1 MSHSA
6 YFRPRLYILG
16 QNGTLTILRLDRDST
31 AINWTTTYTSAEL
44 AAAADV
50 SGTVTDI
57 EVTDDGQ
64 TAFVEFD
71 NSGAYLALRHTAP
84 SWRYYAAGE
93 TGNPSQGSV
102 NCITDGKW
110 ILKCTAVASGMI
122 YIGTWTSTDKAI
134 LNDPMPECLDLSAGK
149 AATASG
155 TATFRNLIY
164 SLQNASG
171 AGPRILLFPVTLEL
185 PNSAGAQNCRM
196 EELIMASPSLSGI
209 GQNTTFRFTRMV
221 LDLPA
226 VTAVGNYG
234 LAADLNGSVDEK
246 GGETD
251 YADFNLPALKTI
263 GEHAF
268 KRCRGRG
275 VLTLPSVTA
284 IAQSAFAECDYME
297 EAILSSEK
305 KSLASIATK
314 AFSAGGA
321 QGSLKRVTLG
331 CAEGFTLSAT
341 DVFAKQPL
349 EVVTFTGA
357 VPDITAAT
365 AWPDTAAN
373 TMVFAI
379 PEGVAAWDA
388 IAAGATP
395 LSEAERKAC
404 HAAHPDWPIP
414 FAVVDASV
422 FKTHYAQYIAY
433 AGSDKGVSLT
443 VERDAFFDDTVGVTT
458 DWTPFLDGT
467 YPSGTTATLSA
478 TPNASG
484 TFVKWYGD
492 VERED
497 EANPSITVTLDSDK
511 WLYARIVHPWTI
523 AGGLTTASNGNFT
536 INVSVVNASDRTL
549 QVGADN
555 AEGGFFAASNAGTGV
570 LDLGGD
576 FRLEGDSESW
586 RVVQLSNG
594 TKAWSLADAAERGI
608 KGFLSPGTLLRCST
622 GNWSQ
627 SLNGSAYRLVILDEP
642 EAAWWMRD
650 WWLTSGTLE
659 ILILRLPHLVN
670 LDYNYILWTKAVG
683 KSSFSWWDLGGV
695 TKIHNDAFAWSSSQS
710 ETHIL
715 CRGHLA
721 LPSMRD
727 VHAKELSRLKNM
739 EGLTLGGCD
748 KATTVTNIAANA
760 FSGDTSL
767 KRLVLHADAG
777 IVVGATPFSNGRTPD
792 EIVFTGAPPR
802 NATVFAN
809 LFAGISAGG
818 APSIARIPI
827 GTAAWMSTSY
837 IDYAPTAAEKAL
849 AGDEAGHV
857 FGVFRGED
865 GGASFVKALCVMDRA
880 PAALV
885 ITVR

>member
-1 MSHSA
+1 M
-6 YFRPRLYILG
+6 
-16 QNGTLTILRLDRDST
+16 
-31 AINWTTTYTSAEL
+31 
-44 AAAADV
+44 ADA

-71 NSGAYLALRHTAP
+71 DSGTYLALRHTAP

-93 TGNPSQGSV
+93 TNNPSPGSV

-110 ILKCTAVASGMI
+110 IIKCKEIEGGWQF

-149 AATASG
+149 ATTASG
-155 TATFRNLIY
+155 TAYFRNLVY
-164 SLQNASG
+164 SMVNASG
-171 AGPRILLFPVTLEL
+171 AGPRILVFPVLTET
-185 PNSAGAQNCRM
+185 PNAAGMQACRS
-196 EELIMASPSLSGI
+196 EELIIASSLLSGI
-209 GQNTTFRFTRMV
+209 NQNSTFRFARMV

-226 VTAVGNYG
+226 VTTVGNFG
-234 LAADLNGSVDEK
+234 LAADVYGSVAEK

-251 YADFNLPALKTI
+251 FGDFNLPALKTV
-263 GEHAF
+263 GESAF
-268 KRCRGRG
+268 KRIRGSG
-275 VLTLPSVTA
+275 VLTLPSVTT
-284 IAQSAFAECDYME
+284 IAKNAFAECDYME
-297 EAILSSEK
+297 EAILSPEK

-314 AFSAGGA
+314 AFSAAGA

-341 DVFAKQPL
+341 DVFDKQPL

-365 AWPDTAAN
+365 AWHDTAAN
-373 TMVFAI
+373 KLVFAI
-379 PEGVAAWDA
+379 PEGVAAWES
-388 IAAGATP
+388 IAEAATP
-395 LSEAERKAC
+395 LTEAEREAC

-414 FAVVDASV
+414 FGVVDTSV
-422 FKTHYAQYIAY
+422 FKTHYDQYIAY
-433 AGSDKGVSLT
+433 IGSDKGVSLT
-443 VERDAFFDDTVGVTT
+443 IERDAFFNDTVGVTT
-458 DWTPFLDGT
+458 DWTPFADGT
-467 YPSGTTATLSA
+467 YPKGTTATLSA

-492 VERED
+492 VERDD
-497 EANPSITVTLDSDK
+497 ETNPSITVTLDSDK
-511 WLYARIVHPWTI
+511 WFYARIVHPWTI
-523 AGGLTTASNGNFT
+523 ASELTTASNGNFT

-549 QVGADN
+549 QVGADSVR
-555 AEGGFFAASNAGTGV
+555 GGFFAASNTGTGI
-570 LDLGGD
+570 LDLGGE
-576 FRLEGDSESW
+576 FRLEGDSEPW

-594 TKAWSLADAAERGI
+594 AQAWGTADAPERGI
-608 KGFLSPGTLLRCST
+608 EGFLSPGTLLRCST
-622 GNWSQ
+622 GDWNQ
-627 SLNGSAYRLVILDEP
+627 SLNQSTYRLVILDEP
-642 EAAWWMRD
+642 DAQWWVRD

-683 KSSFSWWDLGGV
+683 KSSFSWWNLGGV
-695 TKIHNDAFAWSSSQS
+695 TKIHNDALAWSGNAS
-710 ETHIL
+710 ESHIL

-721 LPSMRD
+721 LPSMRN
-727 VHAKELSRLKNM
+727 VRAKELSRLKNM

-777 IVVGATPFSNGRTPD
+777 IAVGATPFANGRTPD
-792 EIVFTGAPPR
+792 EIVFTGAAPR
-802 NATVFAN
+802 DSTVFEN
-809 LFAGISAGG
+809 LIAGVSAGS
-818 APSIARIPI
+818 APSIARIPV

-849 AGDEAGHV
+849 AGDEARHV
-857 FGVFRGED
+857 FGVFRGEE
-865 GGASFVKALCVMDRA
+865 GGASFVKALCVMDRG